1 MCDGLKSAGSW
12 LVDNIKEILVVGLA
26 VLAVVVV
33 VALAIATF
41 GLGAVAIAAL
51 VGVAAGLASQ
61 LITDI
66 ASGFGKFKFSSIQEY
81 MASAVG
87 GSNWRNYNVTN
98 RWCCWGFSIC

>member
-66 ASGFGKFKFSSIQEY
+66 ASGFVTGKFKFVIHARATTTVLTSDNKITIFSS
-81 MASAVG
+81 
-87 GSNWRNYNVTN
+87 
-98 RWCCWGFSIC
+98 